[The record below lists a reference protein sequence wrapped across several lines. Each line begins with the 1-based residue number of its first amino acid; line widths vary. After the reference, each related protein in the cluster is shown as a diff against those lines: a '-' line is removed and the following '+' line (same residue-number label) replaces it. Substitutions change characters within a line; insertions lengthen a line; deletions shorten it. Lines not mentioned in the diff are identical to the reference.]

1 MLVFSVYI
9 PFFISRVRPVHS
21 FFEKKSILEN
31 PSQIFTNLLF
41 NYYLQ
46 NYIVLPGPDRDDT
59 KLLNFRIVS
68 KHVFPIPVSQVI
80 KPTGRQRKL
89 EDYHS
94 LEGCKPNAPLLF
106 LVLDEL
112 EDRDVGI
119 LLLAVNIEPSGNH
132 R

>member
-21 FFEKKSILEN
+21 FFKKKSILEN

-68 KHVFPIPVSQVI
+68 KHVFLIEQSMWF
-80 KPTGRQRKL
+80 
-89 EDYHS
+89 Y
-94 LEGCKPNAPLLF
+94 APLLF

-112 EDRDVGI
+112 EDRDVCI
-119 LLLAVNIEPSGNH
+119 LLLAVNIEPSGN
-132 R
+132 RR

>member
-21 FFEKKSILEN
+21 FFKKKSILEN
-31 PSQIFTNLLF
+31 TSQIFTNLLF

-68 KHVFPIPVSQVI
+68 KHVFLIEQSMWFYA
-80 KPTGRQRKL
+80 L
-89 EDYHS
+89 
-94 LEGCKPNAPLLF
+94 LLF

-112 EDRDVGI
+112 EDCDVCI
-119 LLLAVNIEPSGNH
+119 LLLAVNIEPSGDH

>member
-21 FFEKKSILEN
+21 FFKKKSILEN
-31 PSQIFTNLLF
+31 TSQIFTNLLF

-68 KHVFPIPVSQVI
+68 KQVFLIEQSMWFYA
-80 KPTGRQRKL
+80 L
-89 EDYHS
+89 
-94 LEGCKPNAPLLF
+94 LLF

-119 LLLAVNIEPSGNH
+119 LLLAVNIEPSGNY

>member
-21 FFEKKSILEN
+21 FFKKKSILEN

-68 KHVFPIPVSQVI
+68 KHVFLIEQSMWF
-80 KPTGRQRKL
+80 
-89 EDYHS
+89 Y
-94 LEGCKPNAPLLF
+94 APLLF

-112 EDRDVGI
+112 EDGDVGI
-119 LLLAVNIEPSGNH
+119 LLPAVNIESSGNH

>member
-21 FFEKKSILEN
+21 FFKKKSILEN

-46 NYIVLPGPDRDDT
+46 NYIVLPDPDRDDT

-68 KHVFPIPVSQVI
+68 KQVFLIEQSMWF
-80 KPTGRQRKL
+80 
-89 EDYHS
+89 Y
-94 LEGCKPNAPLLF
+94 ALLF

-119 LLLAVNIEPSGNH
+119 LLLAVNIESSGNH

>member
-21 FFEKKSILEN
+21 FFKKKSILEN

-46 NYIVLPGPDRDDT
+46 NYIVLPDPDRDDT

-68 KHVFPIPVSQVI
+68 KHVFLIEQSMWF
-80 KPTGRQRKL
+80 
-89 EDYHS
+89 Y
-94 LEGCKPNAPLLF
+94 APLLF

-112 EDRDVGI
+112 EDRDVCI

>member
-21 FFEKKSILEN
+21 FFKKKSILEN

-68 KHVFPIPVSQVI
+68 KHVFLIEQSMWFYAPI
-80 KPTGRQRKL
+80 
-89 EDYHS
+89 
-94 LEGCKPNAPLLF
+94 LF

-112 EDRDVGI
+112 EDRDVCI
-119 LLLAVNIEPSGNH
+119 LLLAVNIEPSGNY

>member
-1 MLVFSVYI
+1 LLVFSVYI

-21 FFEKKSILEN
+21 FFKKKSILEN

-68 KHVFPIPVSQVI
+68 KHVFLIEQSMWF
-80 KPTGRQRKL
+80 
-89 EDYHS
+89 Y
-94 LEGCKPNAPLLF
+94 APLLF
-106 LVLDEL
+106 LVFDEL
-112 EDRDVGI
+112 EDRDVCI

>member
-9 PFFISRVRPVHS
+9 PFFISRVRPAHS
-21 FFEKKSILEN
+21 FFKKKSILEN

-46 NYIVLPGPDRDDT
+46 NYIVLSGPDRDDT

-68 KHVFPIPVSQVI
+68 KHVFLIEQSMWF
-80 KPTGRQRKL
+80 
-89 EDYHS
+89 Y
-94 LEGCKPNAPLLF
+94 APLLF

-119 LLLAVNIEPSGNH
+119 LLLAVNIEPSGDH

>member
-21 FFEKKSILEN
+21 FFKKKSILEN
-31 PSQIFTNLLF
+31 PSQLFTNLLF

-68 KHVFPIPVSQVI
+68 KHVFLIEQSMWF
-80 KPTGRQRKL
+80 
-89 EDYHS
+89 Y
-94 LEGCKPNAPLLF
+94 APLLF

-112 EDRDVGI
+112 EDRDVCI
-119 LLLAVNIEPSGNH
+119 LLLAVNIEPSGN
-132 R
+132 RR

>member
-21 FFEKKSILEN
+21 FFKKKSILEN

-68 KHVFPIPVSQVI
+68 KQVFLIEQSMWF
-80 KPTGRQRKL
+80 
-89 EDYHS
+89 Y
-94 LEGCKPNAPLLF
+94 APLLF

-112 EDRDVGI
+112 EDRDVCI

-132 R
+132 G

>member
-21 FFEKKSILEN
+21 FFKKKSILEN

-68 KHVFPIPVSQVI
+68 KHVFLIEQSMWF
-80 KPTGRQRKL
+80 
-89 EDYHS
+89 Y
-94 LEGCKPNAPLLF
+94 APLLF

-112 EDRDVGI
+112 EDRDVCI
-119 LLLAVNIEPSGNH
+119 LLLAVNIEPSGYH

>member
-21 FFEKKSILEN
+21 FFKKKSILEN

-68 KHVFPIPVSQVI
+68 KHVFLIEQSMWF
-80 KPTGRQRKL
+80 
-89 EDYHS
+89 Y
-94 LEGCKPNAPLLF
+94 APLLF

-112 EDRDVGI
+112 EDRDVCI
-119 LLLAVNIEPSGNH
+119 LLLAVNIESSGNH

>member
-21 FFEKKSILEN
+21 FFKKKSILEN

-46 NYIVLPGPDRDDT
+46 NYIVLPDPDRDDT

-68 KHVFPIPVSQVI
+68 KHVFLIEQSMWFYAPI
-80 KPTGRQRKL
+80 
-89 EDYHS
+89 
-94 LEGCKPNAPLLF
+94 LF

-112 EDRDVGI
+112 EDRDVCI
-119 LLLAVNIEPSGNH
+119 LLLAVNIEPSGN
-132 R
+132 RR

>member
-21 FFEKKSILEN
+21 FFKKKSILEN
-31 PSQIFTNLLF
+31 TSQIFTNLLF

-68 KHVFPIPVSQVI
+68 KQVFLIEQSMWF
-80 KPTGRQRKL
+80 
-89 EDYHS
+89 Y
-94 LEGCKPNAPLLF
+94 APLF

-112 EDRDVGI
+112 EDRDVCI

>member
-21 FFEKKSILEN
+21 FFKKKSILEN

-46 NYIVLPGPDRDDT
+46 NYIVLSGPDRDDT

-68 KHVFPIPVSQVI
+68 KHVFLIEQSMWF
-80 KPTGRQRKL
+80 
-89 EDYHS
+89 Y
-94 LEGCKPNAPLLF
+94 APLLF

-119 LLLAVNIEPSGNH
+119 LLLAVNIEPSGYH

>member
-21 FFEKKSILEN
+21 FFKKKSILEN

-68 KHVFPIPVSQVI
+68 KHVFLIEQSMWF
-80 KPTGRQRKL
+80 
-89 EDYHS
+89 Y
-94 LEGCKPNAPLLF
+94 APLSF

>member
-9 PFFISRVRPVHS
+9 PFLISRVRPVHS
-21 FFEKKSILEN
+21 FFKKKSILEN

-68 KHVFPIPVSQVI
+68 KHVFLIEQSMWF
-80 KPTGRQRKL
+80 
-89 EDYHS
+89 Y
-94 LEGCKPNAPLLF
+94 APLLF

-112 EDRDVGI
+112 EDRDVCI
-119 LLLAVNIEPSGNH
+119 LLLAVNIESSGNH

>member
-9 PFFISRVRPVHS
+9 PFLISRVRPVHS
-21 FFEKKSILEN
+21 FFKKKSILEN

-68 KHVFPIPVSQVI
+68 KHVFLIEQSMWF
-80 KPTGRQRKL
+80 
-89 EDYHS
+89 Y
-94 LEGCKPNAPLLF
+94 APLLF

-112 EDRDVGI
+112 EDRDVCI
-119 LLLAVNIEPSGNH
+119 LLLAVNIEPSGNY

>member
-9 PFFISRVRPVHS
+9 PFLISRVRPVHS
-21 FFEKKSILEN
+21 FFKKKSILEN

-68 KHVFPIPVSQVI
+68 KHVFLIEQSMWF
-80 KPTGRQRKL
+80 
-89 EDYHS
+89 Y
-94 LEGCKPNAPLLF
+94 APLLF

-112 EDRDVGI
+112 EDRDVGN
-119 LLLAVNIEPSGNH
+119 LLLAVNIESSGNH
-132 R
+132 G

>member
-21 FFEKKSILEN
+21 FFKKKSILEN

-46 NYIVLPGPDRDDT
+46 NYIVLPGHDRDDT

-68 KHVFPIPVSQVI
+68 KQVFLIEQSMWF
-80 KPTGRQRKL
+80 
-89 EDYHS
+89 Y
-94 LEGCKPNAPLLF
+94 APLLF

-112 EDRDVGI
+112 EDRDVGN
-119 LLLAVNIEPSGNH
+119 LLLAVNIESSGNH
-132 R
+132 G

>member
-21 FFEKKSILEN
+21 FFKKKSILEN

-68 KHVFPIPVSQVI
+68 KHVFLIEQSMWF
-80 KPTGRQRKL
+80 
-89 EDYHS
+89 Y
-94 LEGCKPNAPLLF
+94 APLLF
-106 LVLDEL
+106 LVLAEL
-112 EDRDVGI
+112 EDRDVCI